1 MEDPL
6 RESLPAKLPMT
17 SLRQRLFF
25 PLAALL
31 LLAILGGAV
40 VVAATT
46 VTRVSRE
53 VQIVLEG
60 SKGEVVDFRDI
71 LARLPPHEGVRV
83 EIRGPQGWRPT
94 QGWEVAGGR
103 IGRSLPLRDSW
114 GSLVVSISPVEALV
128 LFFKQSWWAVLAV
141 VVETVFLLLALERW
155 VLEPLQGL
163 LDFLASDTL
172 ENRGGV
178 DWTREDEI
186 GELARQ
192 VMRVHRLALASIE
205 EINNLKKMEEAIL
218 ENIGDAV
225 VAVDMEGRIMFFNR
239 AAETLTGYAASEAL
253 GRPFGEVLVVAKE
266 VRDSPRTPLSLGT
279 SALTT
284 RDGRV
289 VPVQERVRLIEDDT
303 GTVRGCLILLRD
315 MTHEEE
321 FERAKSEFVGI
332 ASHELRTP
340 LSAMRWSLE
349 MVLESGRTV
358 IPPQHYRLVSLAY
371 ESTLRMIDLVEE
383 LLDVS
388 RIEQGKL
395 SLEPVEIPLEGLIEE
410 LVRECLPLAAQ
421 KRIRIEWHKRAPA
434 IPRVFADKRRMRQVV
449 ENLLTNGIKY
459 TPEGGKVWVEVGA
472 EDGYVF
478 LKVHDTGIGIPL
490 PQQPYVFSKFFRGS
504 NAVKN
509 GIEGTGLG
517 LFIAKHIV
525 EASGGTIGFTSAEG
539 RGSTFW
545 VKLPAFSPQTHRF
558 SRFSG
563 VPSARE
569 DPGQDHADRTDDQ
582 SSQEGRPEPSDV

>member
-1 MEDPL
+1 MEYPL
-6 RESLPAKLPMT
+6 RESLPAKLPTT
-17 SLRQRLFF
+17 SVRQRLIF

-40 VVAATT
+40 VVAVTT
-46 VTRVSRE
+46 VTRISRE
-53 VQIVLEG
+53 IQAVLER

-71 LARLPPHEGVRV
+71 LARLPPYEGVKV
-83 EIRGPQGWRPT
+83 EIREPQGWFPYK
-94 QGWEVAGGR
+94 GWEVRGGR
-103 IGRSLPLRDSW
+103 IGRSSSLWDS
-114 GSLVVSISPVEALV
+114 GSSLVVSISPMEAFV
-128 LFFKQSWWAVLAV
+128 LLFKQSWWAVLAV
-141 VVETVFLLLALERW
+141 VVEAVFLLLALERW
-155 VLEPLQGL
+155 VLHPLQGL
-163 LDFLASDTL
+163 LTFLASDTL

-192 VMRVHRLALASIE
+192 VMRIHRFALASIE

-239 AAETLTGYAASEAL
+239 AAETLTGYTASEAL
-253 GRPFGEVLVVAKE
+253 GRPFGEVLAVAKE
-266 VRDSPRTPLSLGT
+266 VRESPGTSLSLGT

-289 VPVQERVRLIEDDT
+289 VPVQERVRLIEDDN
-303 GTVRGCLILLRD
+303 GTVTGCLILLRD

-349 MVLESGRTV
+349 MVLQSGRTV

-388 RIEQGKL
+388 RIEQGRL
-395 SLEPVEIPLEGLIEE
+395 SLEPVEISLEGLTEE
-410 LVRECLPLAAQ
+410 LVKECLPLAAQ
-421 KRIRIEWHKRAPA
+421 KRIQLEWHKRTPV

-459 TPEGGKVWVEVGA
+459 TPEGGKVWVEIGA
-472 EDGYVF
+472 KDGYV
-478 LKVHDTGIGIPL
+478 LLMVHDTGIGIPL
-490 PQQPYVFSKFFRGS
+490 PQQPYLFSKFFRGS
-504 NAVKN
+504 NAVKS

-525 EASGGTIGFTSAEG
+525 EASGGTIGFTSVEG
-539 RGSTFW
+539 HGSTFW
-545 VKLPAFSPQTHRF
+545 VKLPAVSPHGDQF
-558 SRFSG
+558 LFPG
-563 VPSARE
+563 VPSVRE
-569 DPGQDHADRTDDQ
+569 DPSQDHADGADEQ
-582 SSQEGRPEPSDV
+582 SSQEGRPEPRDV